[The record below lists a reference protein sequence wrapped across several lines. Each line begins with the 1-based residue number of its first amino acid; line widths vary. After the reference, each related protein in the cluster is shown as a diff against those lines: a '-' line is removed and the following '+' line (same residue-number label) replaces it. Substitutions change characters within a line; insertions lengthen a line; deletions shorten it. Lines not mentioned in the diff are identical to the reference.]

1 LTIFFRGIQI
11 KRRIE
16 EGVHSAHAEAVAEWF
31 RKEGGGEE
39 VLKGREGSGDVVEYF
54 FFCGAQEGKT
64 AGERR
69 KLRS

>member
-1 LTIFFRGIQI
+1 M
-11 KRRIE
+11 
-16 EGVHSAHAEAVAEWF
+16 HSAHAEAVAEWF